1 MKRLGLGGGGGGCW
15 CGWCGVGGGV
25 GGGGG
30 LGCDRTSKESHMHQF
45 VEEVDNLVFQ
55 LIFKE
60 SSNHGRSAHMPD
72 CTGCHILT
80 GTLK

>member
-1 MKRLGLGGGGGGCW
+1 MTFAVPRGVGVCVWVCVCGGGWGGEW
-15 CGWCGVGGGV
+15 
-25 GGGGG
+25 
-30 LGCDRTSKESHMHQF
+30 GCDRTSKASHMHQF